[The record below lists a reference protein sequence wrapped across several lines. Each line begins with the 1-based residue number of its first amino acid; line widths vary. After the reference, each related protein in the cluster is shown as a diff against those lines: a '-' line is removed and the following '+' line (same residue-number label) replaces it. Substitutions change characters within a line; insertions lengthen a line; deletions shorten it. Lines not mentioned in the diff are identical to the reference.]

1 MFLKRYHKSFAFDL
15 GLIYILQF
23 LLFYY
28 IRITPSS
35 PSLTRVLDQDV
46 VLSGY
51 HVPAKVSKKSQGWS
65 LNPKTCLLEALLC
78 IRQRLHQSCLLES
91 INLAA
96 LVMARILGAN
106 HKRLL
111 LNENSGYADKI
122 SLVALLENSLP
133 FLPAPLRNIRENDI
147 ITFSNHAFT
156 ILHSFTKTKHIHCVQ
171 CRTM

>member
-1 MFLKRYHKSFAFDL
+1 MFGCDNVHSPRITAKRCFSKDTTRASLLTLAKS
-15 GLIYILQF
+15 IYYN
-23 LLFYY
+23 FYFFSY
-28 IRITPSS
+28 IRVTPSS

-65 LNPKTCLLEALLC
+65 LNPKACLLEALLC
-78 IRQRLHQSCLLES
+78 IRQRLHQSFLLES

-96 LVMARILGAN
+96 QVMARILGAN

-122 SLVALLENSLP
+122 SLVALLENSLH
-133 FLPAPLRNIRENDI
+133 FLPAPLRNIWENDI
-147 ITFSNHAFT
+147 IS
-156 ILHSFTKTKHIHCVQ
+156 
-171 CRTM
+171 M